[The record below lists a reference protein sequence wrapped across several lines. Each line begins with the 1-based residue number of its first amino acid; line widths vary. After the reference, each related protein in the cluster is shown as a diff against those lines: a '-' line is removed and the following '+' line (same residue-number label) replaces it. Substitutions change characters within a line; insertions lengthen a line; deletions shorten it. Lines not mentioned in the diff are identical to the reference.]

1 MKIEKNVNDN
11 TMTLALEGWLDTQ
24 AAPELGTIIDGI
36 TDEIQAVVFDF
47 KGLEYISSSGIR
59 QIVAAYKKVNG
70 NCTLKNV
77 SAEIM
82 DILSMTGIAKKVRIE

>member
-11 TMTLALEGWLDTQ
+11 TMTLVLEGWLDTQ
-24 AAPELGTIIDGI
+24 AAPELGAIIDGI
-36 TDEIQAVVFDF
+36 SDDIKAVVFDCT
-47 KGLEYISSSGIR
+47 GLEYISSSGIR

-77 SAEIM
+77 STEIM
-82 DILSMTGIAKKVRIE
+82 DILNMTGIANKVRIE